1 MAKSAPGWKLRA
13 CGNRESPRPRAL
25 FALKAARDGRFA
37 AVPCHSRDQR
47 PARTNKVR
55 PPPARH
61 AVKPQITPPECHQAN
76 QFAFTA
82 EWRRLA
88 SRSGEVWS
96 AGAVSA
102 EAGMAIAP
110 TYPDFCIEEITGVS
124 TPIARSR
131 DSSSAGQ

>member
-1 MAKSAPGWKLRA
+1 MIS
-13 CGNRESPRPRAL
+13 
-25 FALKAARDGRFA
+25 GRLPYFTGTLA
-37 AVPCHSRDQR
+37 SDQVRNQLATAV
-47 PARTNKVR
+47 
-55 PPPARH
+55 
-61 AVKPQITPPECHQAN
+61 
-76 QFAFTA
+76 
-82 EWRRLA
+82 LA